1 MNLERLAWHKMQLGE
16 LLEALGQKGGLF
28 PRLVELPAMPEV
40 LRQADLE
47 TVGHWLDAAAASLG
61 LEAEAVESRYAE
73 VGQLLRDGAPAI
85 LKVPQP
91 LDGGEHEEL
100 FIALLKGGANSV
112 GLLCPDLST
121 RRLAVRE
128 LQDLLC
134 RDAEGPYQG
143 MITDILEESGVHA
156 ERRERVR
163 RAILAEE
170 LANLRVGSGWLLR
183 ISPGANIWNHVRH
196 GRLYRPF
203 INMLAAQLTQQ
214 GLSIL
219 AWWMIGLGVFQG
231 HFDLGWLAAWG
242 LVLFS
247 TIPFQIMSVQA
258 QNELS
263 IGAGSLFKQRLLY
276 GVLRL
281 DPQEIRHQGAG
292 QFLGRVMESAA
303 VEMLTISG
311 GFIALMALVQW
322 AAALWVLSRG
332 VGGWVH
338 VGLGFAWLIVL
349 FLTSW
354 MFVRRNLA
362 WAGTYR
368 EMTNDLVER
377 MVGHRTRLAQQ
388 EAGHWH
394 EEEDAVLAKYFT
406 LTVKQAQV
414 NMQLSFIPRGWV
426 LLGIAG
432 IALPLVAF
440 PQSAPLLAVSLG
452 GIMLAYQAFQTM
464 SMGVQSMAGLLVAA
478 EQIRPIYRAAAR
490 PPESQPVAL
499 PAAPDAQE
507 AAGEAAAT
515 AGEKL
520 PPEVIIWGRDLDF
533 RYRPAGR
540 QALHGCSLE
549 VRSGDRILLEGP
561 SGGGKSTLAS
571 VLAGLRTPEAG
582 LLLLHGY
589 DQQTLGKEEWRRRVV
604 VAPQF
609 QENHV
614 FTGTFAFNLLMGR
627 RWPPYPADL
636 QEAEE
641 ICRELGLGE
650 LIERMPARF
659 QQMVGESGWQL
670 SHGEQ
675 SRLFIARALLQNA
688 DVIILDE
695 SFGALDPENL
705 RRAIH
710 CVLARAKTILVIAHP

>member
-1 MNLERLAWHKMQLGE
+1 MDVERLAWRKMQLGE

-28 PRLVELPAMPEV
+28 PRLAELPPMPEV
-40 LRQADLE
+40 LREADIE
-47 TVGHWLDAAAASLG
+47 SVGNWLDAAAACLG
-61 LEAEAVESRYAE
+61 MEAEAVESRYME
-73 VGQLLRDGAPAI
+73 IGQLLRAGAPAI
-85 LKVPQP
+85 LKIPQP
-91 LDGGEHEEL
+91 ITEEEQEDY
-100 FIALLKGGANSV
+100 FIALLKSGGRSV
-112 GLLCPDLST
+112 RLLCPDLST
-121 RRLAVRE
+121 RRLPVRE

-134 RDAEGPYQG
+134 QDVEAPYQE
-143 MITDILEESGVHA
+143 MVTEILDEAGVNE

-163 RAILAEE
+163 RAILAEQ
-170 LANLRVGSGWLLR
+170 LANIRVGSGWLLR
-183 ISPGANIWNHVRH
+183 ISPGANIWNHIRH

-203 INMLAAQLTQQ
+203 FNMLAAQLIQQ
-214 GLSIL
+214 GLSIF

-247 TIPFQIMSVQA
+247 TIPFQVMSIQA

-311 GFIALMALVQW
+311 GFIALMAIVQW
-322 AAALWVLSRG
+322 GAALWVLSHG
-332 VGGWVH
+332 VGGWIH
-338 VGLGFAWLIVL
+338 VGLGFAWLIIFIFTAWL
-349 FLTSW
+349 
-354 MFVRRNLA
+354 FVRRNLA

-368 EMTNDLVER
+368 DMTNDLVER

-388 EAGHWH
+388 EPERWH
-394 EEEDAVLAKYFT
+394 EEEDAVLAKYFN

-426 LLGIAG
+426 LVGIAG
-432 IALPLVAF
+432 ITLPLVAF

-478 EQIRPIYRAAAR
+478 DQIRPIYKAASR

-499 PAAPDAQE
+499 TVAEETSEQG
-507 AAGEAAAT
+507 AGEQPA
-515 AGEKL
+515 
-520 PPEVIIWGRDLDF
+520 VILWGRDLDF

-540 QALHGCSLE
+540 QVLDGCTLE
-549 VRSGDRILLEGP
+549 VNRGDRILLEGP

-571 VLAGLRTPEAG
+571 VLAGLRSPESG

-627 RWPPYPADL
+627 RWPPYPVDL

-641 ICRELGLGE
+641 LCRELGLGE
-650 LIERMPARF
+650 LLERMPARF

-705 RRAIH
+705 RRAIQ
-710 CVLARAKTILVIAHP
+710 CVLRRAQTVLVIAHP

>member
-1 MNLERLAWHKMQLGE
+1 MDIERLAWGQMLLGD
-16 LLEALGQKGGLF
+16 LLEALGQKGGLY
-28 PRLVELPAMPEV
+28 PRLAELPAMPEV
-40 LRQADLE
+40 LRGADTEAL
-47 TVGHWLDAAAASLG
+47 GNWLDAAAASLG
-61 LEAEAVESRYAE
+61 MEAEAVESRYME
-73 VGQLLRDGAPAI
+73 VEQLIRAGAPAI
-85 LKVPQP
+85 LRIPQAIT
-91 LDGGEHEEL
+91 DEEREGRYL
-100 FIALLKGGANSV
+100 GLLKGGRQSV
-112 GLLCPDLST
+112 LLLCPDLTS
-121 RRLAVRE
+121 RRLTVRE
-128 LQDLLC
+128 LQNVLC
-134 RDAEGPYQG
+134 RDVEEPHQAMVTE
-143 MITDILEESGVHA
+143 ILEEAGVSE

-163 RAILAEE
+163 KAILSEQ
-170 LANLRVGSGWLLR
+170 LANLRVGEGWLLR
-183 ISPGANIWNHVRH
+183 ISPGASIWNHIRH
-196 GRLYRPF
+196 GRLYQPF
-203 INMLAAQLTQQ
+203 FSMLGAQIIQQ
-214 GLSIL
+214 ALSIF

-311 GFIALMALVQW
+311 GLIALMALVQW
-322 AAALWVLSRG
+322 ASALWVLSHG
-332 VGGWVH
+332 VGGWIH
-338 VGLGFAWLIVL
+338 VGLGLVWLAVFVLTAWL
-349 FLTSW
+349 
-354 MFVRRNLA
+354 FVRRNLA

-368 EMTNDLVER
+368 DMTNDLVER

-388 EAGHWH
+388 EPEHWH
-394 EEEDAVLAKYFT
+394 EEEDAVLAKYFN

-414 NMQLSFIPRGWV
+414 NLQLSFIPRGWV

-432 IALPLVAF
+432 ITLPLVAF

-464 SMGVQSMAGLLVAA
+464 SLGVQSMAGLLVAA
-478 EQIRPIYRAAAR
+478 EQIRPIYHAAAR

-499 PAAPDAQE
+499 PEVSDEAQKAE
-507 AAGEAAAT
+507 AR
-515 AGEKL
+515 
-520 PPEVIIWGRDLDF
+520 PEVILWSRDLDF

-540 QALHGCSLE
+540 QVLRGCTLE
-549 VRSGDRILLEGP
+549 VRRGDRILLEGP

-571 VLAGLRTPEAG
+571 LLAGLRSPEAG

-589 DQQTLGKEEWRRRVV
+589 DQQTMGKEEWRRRVV

-627 RWPPYPADL
+627 RWPPYPSDL

-705 RRAIH
+705 RRALR
-710 CVLARAKTILVIAHP
+710 CVLERAKTILVIAHP

>member
-1 MNLERLAWHKMQLGE
+1 VDIERLAWRQMQLGDM
-16 LLEALGQKGGLF
+16 LEALGQKGGLY
-28 PRLVELPAMPEV
+28 PRLAELPAMPEV
-40 LRQADLE
+40 LRGADTEAL
-47 TVGHWLDAAAASLG
+47 GNWLDAAAASLG
-61 LEAEAVESRYAE
+61 MEAEAVESRYME
-73 VGQLLRDGAPAI
+73 VEQLIRAGAPAI
-85 LKVPQP
+85 LRIPQAIT
-91 LDGGEHEEL
+91 EEEQEGRY
-100 FIALLKGGANSV
+100 IGLLKGGERSV
-112 GLLCPDLST
+112 MLLCPDLT
-121 RRLAVRE
+121 TKRQTVQE
-128 LQDLLC
+128 LQNLLC
-134 RDAEGPYQG
+134 RDVEEPYQG
-143 MITDILEESGVHA
+143 MVTEILEEAGVSE

-163 RAILAEE
+163 RAILAEQ
-170 LANLRVGSGWLLR
+170 LANLRVGEGWLLR
-183 ISPGANIWNHVRH
+183 ISPGASIWNHIRH

-203 INMLAAQLTQQ
+203 FGMLGAQIIQQ
-214 GLSIL
+214 VLSIF

-303 VEMLTISG
+303 VEMLTING
-311 GFIALMALVQW
+311 GLIALMAFVQW
-322 AAALWVLSRG
+322 ASAIWVLGHG
-332 VGGWVH
+332 VGGWIH
-338 VGLGFAWLIVL
+338 VGLGLAWLVVFI
-349 FLTSW
+349 LTSW
-354 MFVRRNLA
+354 LFVRRNLA

-368 EMTNDLVER
+368 DMTNDLVER

-388 EAGHWH
+388 EPERWH
-394 EEEDAVLAKYFT
+394 EEEDAVLAKYFN
-406 LTVKQAQV
+406 LTVKQAQI
-414 NMQLSFIPRGWV
+414 NLQLSFIPRGWV

-432 IALPLVAF
+432 ITLPLVAF

-464 SMGVQSMAGLLVAA
+464 SLGVESMAGLLVAA
-478 EQIRPIYRAAAR
+478 EQIRPIYQAAAR
-490 PPESQPVAL
+490 PPESQPMAL
-499 PAAPDAQE
+499 PAAI
-507 AAGEAAAT
+507 GEVQTAT
-515 AGEKL
+515 A
-520 PPEVIIWGRDLDF
+520 PPEVILWGRDLDF

-540 QALHGCSLE
+540 QVLRGCTLE
-549 VRSGDRILLEGP
+549 VRRGDRILLEGP

-571 VLAGLRTPEAG
+571 LLSGLRSPEAG

-589 DQQTLGKEEWRRRVV
+589 DQQTMGKEEWRRRVV

-627 RWPPYPADL
+627 RWPPYPSDL

-650 LIERMPARF
+650 LIDRMPARF

-670 SHGEQ
+670 SHGER

-705 RRAIH
+705 RRALR
-710 CVLARAKTILVIAHP
+710 CVLERAKTIMVIAHP